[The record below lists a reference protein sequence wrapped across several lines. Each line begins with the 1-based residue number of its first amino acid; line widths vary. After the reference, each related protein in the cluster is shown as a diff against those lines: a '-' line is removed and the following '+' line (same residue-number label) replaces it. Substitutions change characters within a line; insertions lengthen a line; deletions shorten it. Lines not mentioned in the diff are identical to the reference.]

1 MIGETSG
8 ILSYSSTNL
17 SSTCNIF
24 QQGLN
29 ENTYSSLNRCFLTT
43 RLNLD

>member
-8 ILSYSSTNL
+8 ILSYSSTDF
-17 SSTCNIF
+17 SSACKIF
-24 QQGLN
+24 QQGLK
-29 ENTYSSLNRCFLTT
+29 ENTYSSLNRCFLIT